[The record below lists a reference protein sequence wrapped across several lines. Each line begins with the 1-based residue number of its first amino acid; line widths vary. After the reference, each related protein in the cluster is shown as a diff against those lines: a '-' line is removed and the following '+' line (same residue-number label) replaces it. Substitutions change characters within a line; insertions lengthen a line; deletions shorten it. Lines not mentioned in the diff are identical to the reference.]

1 MLMILRVF
9 VTADQIAFFI
19 IAACIMLMILRVLIA
34 ADQIAFLVVAG
45 CTVLVRCPLSEAA
58 DQMTFLVVA
67 VQSVNMS
74 HLMTAD
80 EFAFFIVAVFAVYVE
95 HCSAVQCSDFFRS
108 QFHDFEALF
117 RMYMLFQLKQSAGY
131 PASLDQIAVL
141 IEAVLCVAAVIMHVQ
156 FLLTADQA
164 FLCLIAFVRMSMA
177 FFCLAGFLRRRLLR
191 YRLLC
196 CRFRFFCLSPIRPG
210 CGL

>member
-1 MLMILRVF
+1 
-9 VTADQIAFFI
+9 
-19 IAACIMLMILRVLIA
+19 MLMILRVLIA